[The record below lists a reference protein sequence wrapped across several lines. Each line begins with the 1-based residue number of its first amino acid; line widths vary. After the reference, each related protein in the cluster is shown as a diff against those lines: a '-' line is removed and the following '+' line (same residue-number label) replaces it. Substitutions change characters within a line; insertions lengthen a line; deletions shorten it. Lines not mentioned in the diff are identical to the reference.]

1 MRRLWKSGTCRLLL
15 VEIGVLA
22 YRWLPLPFVAH
33 RPDPPLVCCFIGF
46 GLVLQLLAAW
56 ISRWIGKHAKW
67 WYGKEWNCF
76 LWMVVGIVD
85 QGVYLYEMIPA
96 LAAEGYLPV
105 GGRVISALVAIP
117 YFVLCTYIDKKSNA
131 CSEA

>member
-56 ISRWIGKHAKW
+56 ISRWIGKHVKT
-67 WYGKEWNCF
+67 WYNRGRNYL
-76 LWMVVGIVD
+76 LWAAAWAVV
-85 QGVYLYEMIPA
+85 QGVYLFGMIPA
-96 LAAEGYLPV
+96 LTAERYLPV
-105 GGRVISALVAIP
+105 GGQLLSIPVWALYLI
-117 YFVLCTYIDKKSNA
+117 LCPYIDKKSNA